1 MATFPATYFTVQT
14 KYPQSGSRVQ
24 LGNSYLYTAPPL
36 AADQRIFNVKLQG
49 MTYFVG
55 SDDFLDYTVQ
65 LGRNMAVLEQFYL
78 DHKLYLTFQFNHPV
92 YGVVNCK
99 FNQPLQIPEGIPG
112 GSGML
117 PTFEVELVEIP

>member
-36 AADQRIFNVKLQG
+36 APDQRIFNVKLQG
-49 MTYFVG
+49 MTYFVNANG
-55 SDDFLDYTVQ
+55 TINTTLQ
-65 LGRNMAVLEQFYL
+65 IGRNMAVLEQFYL
-78 DHKLYLTFQFNHPV
+78 DHKLYLTFQFPHPV
-92 YGVVNCK
+92 YGTVNCK
-99 FNQPLQIPEGIPG
+99 FNQPLQIPEGVEG

-117 PTFEVELVEIP
+117 PAFEVELVEIP

>member
-36 AADQRIFNVKLQG
+36 APDQRIFIVKLQG
-49 MTYFVG
+49 MTYFLNSNG
-55 SDDFLDYTVQ
+55 TLNTTLQ
-65 LGRNMAVLEQFYL
+65 TGRNMAVLEQFYL
-78 DHKLYLTFQFNHPV
+78 DHKLYLTFQFTHPV
-92 YGVVNCK
+92 YGTVNCK
-99 FNQPLQIPEGIPG
+99 FNQPLQIPEGVEG

-117 PTFEVELVEIP
+117 PAFEVELVEIP